1 METNLMDVVYIVSKE
16 QEQRL
21 TSLVELLTEFKKDM
35 EELNEGMDDGQD
47 QAIVSRK
54 TKFKTKVRPDPV
66 L

>member
-1 METNLMDVVYIVSKE
+1 MIDVVYLVDKE
-16 QEQRL
+16 NEL
-21 TSLVELLTEFKKDM
+21 TTLIELLTEFKKDM